1 MKAHRVVV
9 FQNVLTEDVVDADTI
24 TPIKRHLERNNLGTG
39 GYRSNEDKLN

>member
-24 TPIKRHLERNNLGTG
+24 TPIKRHLERNNLEAIDLM
-39 GYRSNEDKLN
+39 RAN